1 MWLVL
6 RVGVERPKAQGARMG
21 SGASKATSSFSEQEV
36 RARRRKER
44 QSTHN
49 IPLSHVQAS
58 PVVAELAAGRV
69 YRHGDGRHPASSNGY
84 VYHPHG
90 IYIERPCVSPAIVV
104 HGE

>member
-1 MWLVL
+1 
-6 RVGVERPKAQGARMG
+6 MG

-49 IPLSHVQAS
+49 VPLSHVQAS

-69 YRHGDGRHPASSNGY
+69 CRHGDGRHPVSSNGY

-90 IYIERPCVSPAIVV
+90 IYIERPCGLCLTSNCRAWRIALKQRLYIIVYT
-104 HGE
+104 